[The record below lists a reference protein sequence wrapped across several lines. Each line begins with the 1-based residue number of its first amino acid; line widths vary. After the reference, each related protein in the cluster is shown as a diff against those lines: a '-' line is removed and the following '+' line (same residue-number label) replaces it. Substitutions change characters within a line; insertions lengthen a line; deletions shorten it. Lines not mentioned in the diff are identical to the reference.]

1 MLHTIKRDRSTLI
14 FHQSEEMPYAVIWN
28 KYGWDGENPSIH
40 DMRFSLNIAEGDSSL
55 YLGYADIQDL
65 MELLVHVKLTMQKE
79 AEKNAAER

>member
-28 KYGWDGENPSIH
+28 KYGWDGEQPTIH
-40 DMRFSLNIAEGDSSL
+40 DMRFSLAHAESEACL
-55 YLGYADIQDL
+55 YLGYTDIQDL